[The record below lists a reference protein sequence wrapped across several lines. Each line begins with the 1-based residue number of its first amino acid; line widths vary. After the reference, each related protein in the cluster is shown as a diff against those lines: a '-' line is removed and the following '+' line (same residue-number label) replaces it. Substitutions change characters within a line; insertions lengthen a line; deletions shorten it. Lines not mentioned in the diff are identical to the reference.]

1 MPLILK
7 KKITG
12 EKRRSTCLSPD
23 PKRQNITASPDRQS
37 PNGQTLAVSSRSGN
51 QVASGGTGSTQCCC
65 CAPPLKREE
74 SATAASRPLD
84 KKTTSVARSSICE
97 EDIPGG
103 ISSPTSEVV
112 SIGSAKVLKPFF
124 DSRCKEM
131 SQKLLSLIAT
141 DYPGLDLNLSN
152 SYWKNKEFG
161 CSATHVTTIQPESK
175 NSSKTSFQLLPSSV
189 RKFTAHE
196 STGKRTGETTRI
208 RSIEI
213 LPDRDQRPVLLQWFG
228 TCRCVYNKCVAH
240 ERAHGIK
247 TRGDHFQW
255 LRNRFVTNKN
265 LPKKQ
270 EWMKKTPKHIRSG
283 AIKEFVTAR
292 KAAFTNKRNGNIQK
306 FKLGFR
312 RKNDHQSISIERTAS
327 GLKIGPTGLVLYK
340 TYLKDPLKTRTPI
353 DNLEIKHD
361 CRLVFKEGRFYLQ
374 VPVDIES
381 RREKVP
387 RTDKFCAIDP
397 GVRTFASV
405 FSTTGFSQFG
415 TGFGSKMF
423 ARMVALD
430 KLRSK
435 IDTERDHRKRKR
447 KKLAFE
453 RLSTKRF
460 NIIKDFHYKVAHEL
474 CTTFDNIVI
483 PAFGSKGMSSRQGR
497 RLKTKTVREMSCL
510 SHGLFRMRLIETADR
525 MGKNVYVV
533 GEEYTTKTCCCCGT
547 INENVG
553 SKKVFQCVNPQCGFV
568 GDRDVHAA
576 FNIFLKFLKETS
588 TVLGW

>member
-1 MPLILK
+1 MCRDQKQPSISEFPVK
-7 KKITG
+7 QSSSGRSITASNTSYNQVDRG
-12 EKRRSTCLSPD
+12 VTVSGIFRMRINKRRSAIVECRRTDKRMILNDRSSTCGPSFQDGRLS
-23 PKRQNITASPDRQS
+23 
-37 PNGQTLAVSSRSGN
+37 QTLDLESI
-51 QVASGGTGSTQCCC
+51 GTG
-65 CAPPLKREE
+65 
-74 SATAASRPLD
+74 
-84 KKTTSVARSSICE
+84 
-97 EDIPGG
+97 
-103 ISSPTSEVV
+103 
-112 SIGSAKVLKPFF
+112 KVLEPFF
-124 DSRCKEM
+124 DDRCKEA
-131 SQKLLSLIAT
+131 SRILRSLIAT

-175 NSSKTSFQLLPSSV
+175 NSSKTSFQLSRSLVP
-189 RKFTAHE
+189 KFTAHE

-255 LRNRFVTNKN
+255 LRNRFVTNQN
-265 LPKKQ
+265 LPEKQ

-283 AIKEFVTAR
+283 AIKDFVTAK

-306 FKLGFR
+306 FKIGFR

-327 GLKIGPTGLVLYK
+327 GLKAGSTGLVLYK
-340 TYLKDPLKTRTPI
+340 TFLKDPLKTRTSI
-353 DNLEIKHD
+353 DNLEVKHD
-361 CRLVFKEGRFYLQ
+361 CRLVFKDGRFYLQ

-381 RREKVP
+381 RWEKVP

-435 IDTERDHRKRKR
+435 IDTEQDHRKRKR

-474 CTTFDNIVI
+474 CTTFDNIVT

-497 RLKTKTVREMSCL
+497 RLKTKTVRQMSCL
-510 SHGLFRMRLIETADR
+510 SHGLFRKRLIETADR

-553 SKKVFQCVNPQCGFV
+553 SKKVFHCVNSQCGFV

-576 FNIFLKFLKETS
+576 FNILLKFLKETS
-588 TVLGW
+588 STVFGW